1 MFDYYKLNI
10 IENFKR
16 LNTFTLFYVIIE
28 KKLEVLKMDD
38 YEAIRHAL

>member
-28 KKLEVLKMDD
+28 KKIGGIKNG
-38 YEAIRHAL
+38 